1 MTNSGVVL
9 RKTTVTFPFQEKGT
23 LPSGD
28 IPVTPKKP
36 QKSVTLGVL
45 FSFWRD
51 HLDQMA
57 QLRAQIDDRIN
68 IVFQCAIAAPQLQN
82 SVDICHTVLWIIYC
96 VIVSLQLVM
105 YYASMSNLTI

>member
-1 MTNSGVVL
+1 M
-9 RKTTVTFPFQEKGT
+9 EKGRT

-45 FSFWRD
+45 FWRED
-51 HLDQMA
+51 KDGTTQSTN
-57 QLRAQIDDRIN
+57 DDRIN

-82 SVDICHTVLWIIYC
+82 SVDICDTVLWIISC
-96 VIVSLQLVM
+96 VIFSLQLVM